1 MYNFYPWHDIKLYSK
16 YILKLQFL
24 SVINNFISRINNFHI
39 FQLSRV
45 KYLGSTSRIG
55 ATRKEYLKNSLR
67 GEFEKSTEIESNST
81 AVQQPASRLNSN
93 SQSWNSGIDVS
104 NIRNSLLS
112 TTNLSAVERNDTWYL
127 ILHLTTRSWNGK
139 SMGRKTIFFT
149 PFWNIF
155 FPPPFIS
162 IFLFFFFCFLFFFFP
177 LLNRYNVTI
186 HDEYCWQ
193 WWIFL
198 WCVTVA
204 LRLTIGS
211 WSENGKEGSWFF
223 SFRYFRTGRKCICF
237 Q

>member
-1 MYNFYPWHDIKLYSK
+1 M
-16 YILKLQFL
+16 
-24 SVINNFISRINNFHI
+24 
-39 FQLSRV
+39 
-45 KYLGSTSRIG
+45 GSTSRIG

-112 TTNLSAVERNDTWYL
+112 TTNLSAVERNDT
-127 ILHLTTRSWNGK
+127 LHLTTRSWNGK

-162 IFLFFFFCFLFFFFP
+162 IFLFFFFCFLFFFSLP
-177 LLNRYNVTI
+177 KSVQRYDSRWILL
-186 HDEYCWQ
+186 
-193 WWIFL
+193 
-198 WCVTVA
+198 TVMN
-204 LRLTIGS
+204 IPVMCNGS
-211 WSENGKEGSWFF
+211 TSTDNWVVKWK
-223 SFRYFRTGRKCICF
+223 R
-237 Q
+237 

>member
-16 YILKLQFL
+16 YMLKLQFL
-24 SVINNFISRINNFHI
+24 SVINNFISRINNFNI

-112 TTNLSAVERNDTWYL
+112 TTNLSAVERNDT
-127 ILHLTTRSWNGK
+127 LHLTTRSWNGK
-139 SMGRKTIFFT
+139 SMGRKTIFFI

-155 FPPPFIS
+155 FPLPL
-162 IFLFFFFCFLFFFFP
+162 FLFSFFSFSVFFFFFP
-177 LLNRYNVTI
+177 PPKSVQRYDSRWILL
-186 HDEYCWQ
+186 
-193 WWIFL
+193 
-198 WCVTVA
+198 TVMNIP
-204 LRLTIGS
+204 LIC
-211 WSENGKEGSWFF
+211 NGGTSTDNWVVKWK
-223 SFRYFRTGRKCICF
+223 R
-237 Q
+237 

>member
-1 MYNFYPWHDIKLYSK
+1 M
-16 YILKLQFL
+16 LKLQFL
-24 SVINNFISRINNFHI
+24 SVINNFISRINNFNI

-112 TTNLSAVERNDTWYL
+112 TTNLSAVERNDT
-127 ILHLTTRSWNGK
+127 LHLTTRSWNGK
-139 SMGRKTIFFT
+139 SMGRKTIFFI

-155 FPPPFIS
+155 FPLPL
-162 IFLFFFFCFLFFFFP
+162 FLFSFFSFSVFFFFFP

-198 WCVTVA
+198 WYVTVV

-223 SFRYFRTGRKCICF
+223 SFRYFRISRKCICF

>member
-24 SVINNFISRINNFHI
+24 SVINNFISRINNFNI

-112 TTNLSAVERNDTWYL
+112 TTNLSAVERNDT
-127 ILHLTTRSWNGK
+127 LHLTTRSWNGK
-139 SMGRKTIFFT
+139 SMGRKTIFFI

-155 FPPPFIS
+155 FPLPL
-162 IFLFFFFCFLFFFFP
+162 FLFSFFSFSVFFFFFSLPKSVQRYDSRWILLTVMNIP
-177 LLNRYNVTI
+177 LICNGGTSTDNRVVK
-186 HDEYCWQ
+186 WK
-193 WWIFL
+193 
-198 WCVTVA
+198 
-204 LRLTIGS
+204 R
-211 WSENGKEGSWFF
+211 
-223 SFRYFRTGRKCICF
+223 
-237 Q
+237 